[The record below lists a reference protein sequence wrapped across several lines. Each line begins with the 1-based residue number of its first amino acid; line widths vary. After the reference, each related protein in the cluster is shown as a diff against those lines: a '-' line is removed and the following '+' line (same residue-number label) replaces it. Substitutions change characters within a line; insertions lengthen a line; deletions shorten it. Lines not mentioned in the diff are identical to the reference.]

1 MDLHFNRAEATP
13 AEREAVASVAGP
25 AGPGGGAMDGVGGV
39 DGRRHLLLPALL
51 AVQKAVGWVS
61 PGAVNELGR
70 RLSVPPADVW
80 GVATFYA
87 LISTEP
93 GPPATVHLCED
104 LACRLAGAAEVAAAL
119 DRAGTPW
126 RPSPCLG
133 RCDRPSAA
141 FVQHTGTRPDSVF
154 APAAAATLTSDA
166 SGAAAEPVVGPS
178 GEGGRGATAVYAPG
192 GAHLLARVAGGGAM
206 SLDVYREAGGYR
218 ALARAVELGPAGTVA
233 EVTASGLSGRGG
245 AGFPTGLKWQ
255 AVAAAP
261 VRPHYLVA
269 NGDESEPGTF
279 KDRVLMERDPFAVVE
294 AMTVAAFATGCQRG
308 YAYVRGEYG
317 EAAGALERAA
327 AEARGAGLLG
337 ADVMG
342 AGFDF
347 DFEVRR
353 GGGAYICGEETA
365 LINSIEGRRGEP
377 RNKPPYP
384 TEVGLFGKPTVV
396 NNIETLA
403 NVVRVLAEGGPV
415 FAATET
421 RLFSVSGR
429 VARPGLYE
437 LGHDVT
443 LAGLL
448 GRAGAASLRAVLVGG
463 AAGTFVRA
471 DQTAFA
477 LTPAGARAAG
487 AALGSGVVM
496 AFGEGDDLGDAVRRI
511 TAFFRDESCGQCVP
525 CRVGTVRQEES
536 LARLAAGAGAA
547 EYTSERA
554 LLDDLAAVMRDA
566 SICGLGQTAPSALQS
581 ALANG
586 LLDAG

>member
-25 AGPGGGAMDGVGGV
+25 AGPGGGAVDGVGGV
-39 DGRRHLLLPALL
+39 GGRRHLLLPALL

-133 RCDRPSAA
+133 RCDRPPAA

-448 GRAGAASLRAVLVGG
+448 ERAGAASLRAVLVGG

-547 EYTSERA
+547 EHTSERA